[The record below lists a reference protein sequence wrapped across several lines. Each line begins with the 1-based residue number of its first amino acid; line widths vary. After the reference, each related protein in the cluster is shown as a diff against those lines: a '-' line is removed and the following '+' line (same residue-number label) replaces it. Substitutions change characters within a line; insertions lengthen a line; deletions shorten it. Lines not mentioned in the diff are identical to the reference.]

1 MDLVYLILQLTLAS
15 AVPLAI
21 VALGGLFS
29 ERSGVIN
36 IALEGIMLVSSFVG
50 VIVISNLEE
59 ITFKEAYFD
68 TEHTA
73 EFVLTYEYGYYDDSD
88 QFEILFA
95 DFSDTKSNLG
105 EFDHGNERRNYR

>member
-1 MDLVYLILQLTLAS
+1 MELLYLLLQLTIAS

-50 VIVISNLEE
+50 VLVISNIEE
-59 ITFKEAYFD
+59 ITFK
-68 TEHTA
+68 
-73 EFVLTYEYGYYDDSD
+73 
-88 QFEILFA
+88 
-95 DFSDTKSNLG
+95 
-105 EFDHGNERRNYR
+105 